1 MHYYGSNRGVWND
14 YIDSNGAVT
23 SFIVEWSKDGLV
35 GNDHSVSDTDVIGTQ
50 IVAEQEQ
57 KVNNGEVSGTVWAE
71 NDYNGLFATD
81 EAKLQDITVQLIS
94 DNGTIVATAQTNKL
108 GQYDFTGLAPGNYYV
123 KFTSQ
128 SFVGYNAVLDGGNS
142 IVQQASKGIN
152 DSYAQTPVFALTYND
167 VLEKSFGVY
176 VPSTVSGFAWDD
188 ANQNGIYDNREA
200 KIANVTITLT
210 DADGNS
216 LTDVYG
222 NPIAAVLTDANG
234 NYSFTNVRPR
244 KEMKL
249 TLTSSNTVDIS
260 NARVSPIPASGD
272 VKLTNK
278 AEKSIG
284 MLEFNGA
291 PTSATTEKSG
301 SMLTSATIGEIYIN
315 SMSGTGITPVN
326 AEYKNFALSAN
337 NSIRGYVWVES
348 DYNGILD
355 GWHETQADIDIEEP
369 VLNGVKVTL
378 KNAAG
383 ATVATTYTDF
393 AGYYEFLALKPGLT
407 RSSMRRQIGPL
418 PTRKFCRKNTI
429 ILDSPFLQQ
438 QPPIKR
444 LRWATIPRLS
454 CRTTR

>member
-1 MHYYGSNRGVWND
+1 M
-14 YIDSNGAVT
+14 
-23 SFIVEWSKDGLV
+23 
-35 GNDHSVSDTDVIGTQ
+35 
-50 IVAEQEQ
+50 
-57 KVNNGEVSGTVWAE
+57 
-71 NDYNGLFATD
+71 
-81 EAKLQDITVQLIS
+81 
-94 DNGTIVATAQTNKL
+94 
-108 GQYDFTGLAPGNYYV
+108 
-123 KFTSQ
+123 
-128 SFVGYNAVLDGGNS
+128 
-142 IVQQASKGIN
+142 
-152 DSYAQTPVFALTYND
+152 
-167 VLEKSFGVY
+167 
-176 VPSTVSGFAWDD
+176 
-188 ANQNGIYDNREA
+188 
-200 KIANVTITLT
+200 
-210 DADGNS
+210 
-216 LTDVYG
+216 TDVYG

-393 AGYYEFLALKPGLT
+393 AGYYEFLALKPGK
-407 RSSMRRQIGPL
+407 IG
-418 PTRKFCRKNTI
+418 R
-429 ILDSPFLQQ
+429 
-438 QPPIKR
+438 
-444 LRWATIPRLS
+444 AHV
-454 CRTTR
+454 